1 MMNELEGGHS
11 VPWWKG
17 KKGGGGWGRGKGGGS
32 GGVLVAEEE
41 SSVVLLTPNPHQHH
55 PLLLLRKRAFWNPF
69 LRKAATIAIIHQS
82 IQQHCCHPKCIRSG
96 GSAAAFKPLRF
107 HSIARSAKI
116 SWSKLVDRVRG
127 GRTFWQS
134 NTIYWFCE
142 TQSLN
147 GGMLMLSR
155 VGRSGW
161 RGVKQDRALLMQCSA
176 ASLFRVSRAK
186 NVFDDFT
193 KNQNNFLSVLS
204 KIILANKLNFFFLK
218 HLVVMNIWCSATWRH
233 MQVNSPA
240 SVVTSLKEKGA
251 LWWKRYSW
259 ANLYFLWS
267 KILPT
272 SLTNSIYRR
281 RLEVI

>member
-1 MMNELEGGHS
+1 MSWKGVTVYLDEKAKREGEGGGEE
-11 VPWWKG
+11 KA
-17 KKGGGGWGRGKGGGS
+17 GRGS

-55 PLLLLRKRAFWNPF
+55 PLLLLRKRGFWNPF

-82 IQQHCCHPKCIRSG
+82 IQQLCCHPKCIRSG

-155 VGRSGW
+155 VGRSRW

-176 ASLFRVSRAK
+176 ASLFFEFRAQKTFLTISRK
-186 NVFDDFT
+186 IRTTF
-193 KNQNNFLSVLS
+193 FLYILS
-204 KIILANKLNFFFLK
+204 KIILARKLNFF
-218 HLVVMNIWCSATWRH
+218 S
-233 MQVNSPA
+233 
-240 SVVTSLKEKGA
+240 
-251 LWWKRYSW
+251 
-259 ANLYFLWS
+259 
-267 KILPT
+267 
-272 SLTNSIYRR
+272 
-281 RLEVI
+281 